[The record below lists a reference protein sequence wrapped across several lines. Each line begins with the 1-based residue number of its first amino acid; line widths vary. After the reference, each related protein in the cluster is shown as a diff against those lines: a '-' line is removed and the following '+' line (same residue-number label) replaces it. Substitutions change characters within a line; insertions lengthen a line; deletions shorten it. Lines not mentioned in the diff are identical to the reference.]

1 MKLAI
6 LCSGQAGQRCTMLD
20 GVFADPDC
28 AELLALA
35 GDVLGRDVERWWRG
49 LSEPE
54 LFHNANA
61 QFAIALYQIAM
72 WSRIAARVPLPQ
84 LIAGYSLGEVL
95 AYFVAGALDAGPAL
109 RLVRE
114 RARLMDAAASGMA
127 TAGGCML
134 LWRGATPPAV
144 RAARDR
150 ALLANGQQSGL
161 QIAIRRSAD
170 EMVLAGDSAAVERFL
185 ADPEIVNPQLV
196 RLPVTTPSHTSYLA
210 PAAAAFAEQLAASA
224 LGAPRIAVLGGLS
237 AAPVRTRAGAIAAL
251 SAQISGCL
259 RWDLC
264 MEALVERGVD
274 TVIELGPG
282 SDLCKL
288 FEMRYPQVAA
298 RSLDAFADPRHVADW
313 LDARHA

>member
-20 GVFADPDC
+20 GVFADPAC
-28 AELLALA
+28 AELLAQA
-35 GDVLGRDVERWWRG
+35 GDALGRDVERWWRG

-54 LFHNANA
+54 LFRNANA

-72 WSRIAARVPLPQ
+72 WSRIAARVPPPQ

-95 AYFVAGALDAGPAL
+95 AYFVGGALDAGQTL
-109 RLVRE
+109 RLVCE

-150 ALLANGQQSGL
+150 ALEETGL
-161 QIAIRRSAD
+161 QVAIRRSTD
-170 EMVLAGDSAAVERFL
+170 EMVLAGDNAAVERFL
-185 ADPEIVNPQLV
+185 ADPQIVNPQLV
-196 RLPVTTPSHTSYLA
+196 RLPVTTPSHTSHLA
-210 PAAAAFAEQLAASA
+210 PAAAAFAEALAASA
-224 LGAPRIAVLGGLS
+224 LGAPHIAVLGGLS
-237 AAPVRTRAGAIAAL
+237 AAPVRTRSGAIAAL
-251 SAQISGCL
+251 SAQIAGCV

-313 LDARHA
+313 LDARRG